1 MRPITVTVGPLATA
15 DDNGICTTQT
25 GVSTLALD
33 GALVTGGVAVLDTA
47 RRVAIASSS
56 VDNDKYFTVTGTSAS
71 GNLQT
76 ETLLG
81 PDTATVYTS
90 LDFKTVTSITV
101 SANVTGNIIVGTNG
115 VASSPWVMFDPY
127 SFPQV
132 SLQCDA
138 SGTVNYSVQQ
148 TLDDPNSTTNPTV
161 ASDMVWFD
169 NSDANLVSETV
180 SRQGSYAIAP
190 LYAKVT
196 LNSGTGSVKAT
207 FIQFGSV
214 VK

>member
-1 MRPITVTVGPLATA
+1 MRPITVTVGPLATP
-15 DDNGICTTQT
+15 DDNGICTSQS
-25 GVSTLALD
+25 GVSVLAIN
-33 GALVTGGVAVLDTA
+33 GALATNGVATLDTA
-47 RRVAIASSS
+47 RRVLITSDNL
-56 VDNDKYFTVTGTSAS
+56 DNDKYFTVTGTGAS
-71 GNLQT
+71 GNIQS

-81 PDTATVYTS
+81 PDTASVYTV
-90 LDFKTVTSITV
+90 LDYKTVTSITV
-101 SANVTGNIIVGTNG
+101 DAVVTGNIIVGTND
-115 VASSPWVMFDPY
+115 VASSAWVMFDPY

-138 SGTVNYSVQQ
+138 TGTVNYSVQQ
-148 TLDDPNSTTNPTV
+148 TLDDPNSTTNPTS
-161 ASDMVWFD
+161 AANMVWFD
-169 NSDANLVSETV
+169 NPDANLVGETV

-196 LNSGTGSVKAT
+196 LNSGTGSVKGT